1 MIEVCSVLAMRLTDM
16 NVLNYLGIAPVY
28 SFILSLLLLFILSNS
43 SIYANLSDRA
53 VMEVLLRNGYGEW
66 QMYIWSIPTRCRS
79 VSSTFKD
86 YYS

>member
-53 VMEVLLRNGYGEW
+53 VMEVLLRNGYGVW
-66 QMYIWSIPTRCRS
+66 QMYI
-79 VSSTFKD
+79 
-86 YYS
+86 